1 MKTFFAK
8 TWWRPGMAVLV
19 LLISFSATAQTT
31 VTNWL
36 PLAKLLK
43 KWEPIS
49 FAEIQRQAEAGDAQA
64 QHYLGYAYA
73 EGLRVT
79 ADAATGAGWYRR
91 ALKAGYLPSANNLGV
106 LYERGRL
113 GSSDDAK
120 AKEFYQFAAERG
132 MAKAQVNLGLL
143 YERAGDRSQA
153 FRYFLQAAQA
163 GDGEAMAQVY
173 LCYWEAKGVAAD
185 HAKAMEWL
193 NRSVAADNPFGEC
206 LMGYRCE
213 NTEWVGA
220 GATWHQLPVDLP
232 GALHWYQK
240 SAAQNWAGG
249 QYHLGLMYLEGK
261 AVTPDE
267 AHGLELIR
275 AAADQDHEESLLELA
290 KLYARGIGEPRRE
303 NETPLALLE
312 RLGKWEQL
320 IFRHQYGL
328 GTPRDLVMAAR
339 CCAKATADLA
349 DKVEFN
355 GSNAGQGGAPIIQT
369 PDDRHWMSGPPYHA
383 ALADDKVMRVLS
395 VYLKAARGDGA
406 AAFQLATFYE
416 TGVNAP
422 QSAIPAWAWFSVAA
436 RNGHAPAREKIAALE
451 KQFSTEEL
459 KSARKRLEKIS
470 ADLKPVAAILR
481 GNF

>member
-43 KWEPIS
+43 KWEPVP

-79 ADAATGAGWYRR
+79 ADPATGAGWYRR
-91 ALKAGYLPSANNLGV
+91 ALKAGYVPAANNLGV

-113 GSSDDAK
+113 GPNDDAK

-132 MAKAQVNLGLL
+132 MARAQVNLGLL
-143 YERAGDRSQA
+143 FEREGDRSQA
-153 FRYFLQAAQA
+153 FRYFLQAAEA

-185 HAKAMEWL
+185 HAQAMEWL
-193 NRSVAADNPFGEC
+193 KKSVAADNPFGEC
-206 LMGYRCE
+206 MMGYRCE
-213 NTEWVGA
+213 NTEWIGA
-220 GATWHQLPVDLP
+220 GETWHQLPVDLP

-261 AVTPDE
+261 AAAQDE
-267 AHGLELIR
+267 ARGLELIR

-406 AAFQLATFYE
+406 AALRLGNFYL
-416 TGVNAP
+416 TGENAP
-422 QSAIPAWAWFSVAA
+422 SSAPKAWAWFKLAA
-436 RNGHAPAREKIAALE
+436 QNGLAAAREKTSAAE
-451 KQFSTEEL
+451 AQMSGEEL
-459 KSARKRLEKIS
+459 KTAQKELEKLT
-470 ADLKPVAAILR
+470 ADLKPVTAILR
-481 GNF
+481 